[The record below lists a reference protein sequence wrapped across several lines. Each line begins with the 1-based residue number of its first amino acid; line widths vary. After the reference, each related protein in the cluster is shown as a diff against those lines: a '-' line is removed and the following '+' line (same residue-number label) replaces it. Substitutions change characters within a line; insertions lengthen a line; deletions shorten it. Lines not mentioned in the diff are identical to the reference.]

1 MQPLSPIP
9 GLSLLTVSSL
19 GGCLTPLT
27 LVRDNET
34 DLNFK
39 SFIIDTGIP
48 DLNLP
53 EITNVVRDS

>member
-1 MQPLSPIP
+1 MQPLSPIQGSP
-9 GLSLLTVSSL
+9 SDRALPE

-34 DLNFK
+34 DSNPK
-39 SFIIDTGIP
+39 SFTIDTGIP

-53 EITNVVRDS
+53 EITNVVRDL